1 LLGDDWVQRHRRI
14 VQQHANQYKR
24 NAWAKVFFQL
34 HNFFF
39 LNGNEWL
46 HNLCISLLLGRFFS
60 AYLFRDL
67 PHQAVG
73 VVMQVVMAELEVV
86 VVLQEHLLKK
96 GM

>member
-1 LLGDDWVQRHRRI
+1 

-73 VVMQVVMAELEVV
+73 VVMLVVMAELEVV
-86 VVLQEHLLKK
+86 VALQEHLLKK